1 VNSEAQ
7 LNPLLDEKLPFSP
20 SAETMAAAR
29 AEVREL
35 GKRATPARLTTLL
48 FLRSQS
54 RPVSHAEVAKGL
66 ESLGFDKATV
76 FRNLNDLCE
85 WGLAQKSEL
94 GDHVWRFE
102 TSRSGS
108 HRSKH
113 PHFVCVDCGT
123 VTCMQQIQLTRGS
136 LETSRDIGQVTEILL
151 RGHCNDCR

>member
-1 VNSEAQ
+1 MNSEAQ
-7 LNPLLDEKLPFSP
+7 LNSLLDEKLPFSP
-20 SAETMAAAR
+20 SAERMAAAR

-85 WGLAQKSEL
+85 WDWLKNPNWETMSGDLKLAAP
-94 GDHVWRFE
+94 DHTEASILILFVLIAEPSPVCSKFN
-102 TSRSGS
+102 SREAALKPAEISG
-108 HRSKH
+108 K
-113 PHFVCVDCGT
+113 
-123 VTCMQQIQLTRGS
+123 
-136 LETSRDIGQVTEILL
+136 
-151 RGHCNDCR
+151 